1 MDIKSI
7 PTQYIKIEYLTAII
21 GNDNKVILSLLDEIL
36 KGSERTFP
44 QMQTNL
50 EAENWASLKN
60 NAHFLKSNFRYLG
73 CSQVATMLKNIET
86 FAMDES
92 KRPEISILFKEFTI
106 IFPKIINEI
115 KNLIQHLKP

>member
-1 MDIKSI
+1 
-7 PTQYIKIEYLTAII
+7 
-21 GNDNKVILSLLDEIL
+21 
-36 KGSERTFP
+36 
-44 QMQTNL
+44 
-50 EAENWASLKN
+50 
-60 NAHFLKSNFRYLG
+60 
-73 CSQVATMLKNIET
+73 MLKNIET